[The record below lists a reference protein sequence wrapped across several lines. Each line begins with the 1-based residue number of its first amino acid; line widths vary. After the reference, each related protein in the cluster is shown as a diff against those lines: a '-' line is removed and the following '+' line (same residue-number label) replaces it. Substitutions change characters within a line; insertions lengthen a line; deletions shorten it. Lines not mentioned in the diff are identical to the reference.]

1 MSPASP
7 DLRMLATVVIF
18 VATYAGVALG
28 RVPGLRIDRAG
39 IALVGASL
47 MIAFGTLSL
56 EAAFKA
62 VDLDAIA
69 LLLGMMIIVAQLRVS
84 GFFELATGFAIRR
97 AHGPLVLL
105 TAIVIVTGFFSAFL
119 VNDAICLVM
128 APLVIDVT
136 RALRRNP
143 VPYLLAVAMASN
155 AGSAATFTGN
165 PQNMIIGVT
174 SHLPYAEFFARLAP
188 AAAVALVLTIG
199 LIGLLNP
206 LEFSTS
212 FTSAVKKPRPRWH
225 AGQLA
230 KGLLVTLAVIASLF
244 AGVPIAEAALIG
256 GSLLLLSRAVTPRK
270 IYAGIDGGLLLM
282 FAGLFIVV
290 AGAEKM
296 LLTPQ
301 LVATVQQLH
310 FENAWILSG
319 ATALLSNLVS
329 NVPAVLILKPFIAN
343 LPDPGRA
350 WQIVAMSS
358 TFAGNLTLIGSVANL
373 IVAERA
379 KQAGVTISFRAY
391 GRIGLPLTLA
401 SLWFG
406 TWWLS

>member
-1 MSPASP
+1 MSFAPL
-7 DLRMLATVVIF
+7 DLRTLATVAIF
-18 VATYAGVALG
+18 MATYAGVALG
-28 RVPGLRIDRAG
+28 RMPGLRIDRAG

-47 MIAFGTLSL
+47 MIALGTLSL
-56 EAAFKA
+56 EEAFKA

-84 GFFELATGFAIRR
+84 GFFELATQFAIRR

-105 TAIVIVTGFFSAFL
+105 SAIVIVTGFFSAFL

-174 SHLPYAEFFARLAP
+174 SHLPYAEFFVRLAP
-188 AAAVALVLTIG
+188 AAVVALLLTIC
-199 LIGLLNP
+199 LIGLLHP
-206 LEFSTS
+206 REFLAS
-212 FTSAVKKPRPRWH
+212 FTSAVKEPRPRYH
-225 AGQLA
+225 AWQLA
-230 KGLLVTLAVIASLF
+230 KGLFVTSAVIASFF
-244 AGVPIAEAALIG
+244 AGVPVAEAALIG

-296 LLTPQ
+296 LLSPQ
-301 LVATVQQLH
+301 LIAAAQQLH

-329 NVPAVLILKPFIAN
+329 NVPAVLILKPFVAN

-379 KQAGVTISFRAY
+379 KQAGVTISFLAY

-401 SLWFG
+401 SLGFG
-406 TWWLS
+406 TWWLA

>member
-1 MSPASP
+1 MSPASL
-7 DLRMLATVVIF
+7 DLRTLATVAIF

-39 IALVGASL
+39 ISLVGASL

-56 EAAFKA
+56 EEAFKA

-84 GFFELATGFAIRR
+84 GFFELATRFATQR

-105 TAIVIVTGFFSAFL
+105 TAIVTGFFSSFL

-212 FTSAVKKPRPRWH
+212 FTSAVKKQRPRWH

-230 KGLLVTLAVIASLF
+230 KGLLVTLAVIASF
-244 AGVPIAEAALIG
+244 FVGVPIAEAALIG

-310 FENAWILSG
+310 FENGWILSG
-319 ATALLSNLVS
+319 ATALLSNL
-329 NVPAVLILKPFIAN
+329 KPFIAN
-343 LPDPGRA
+343 LPDPGRLDR
-350 WQIVAMSS
+350 S
-358 TFAGNLTLIGSVANL
+358 
-373 IVAERA
+373 
-379 KQAGVTISFRAY
+379 
-391 GRIGLPLTLA
+391 
-401 SLWFG
+401 
-406 TWWLS
+406 

>member
-1 MSPASP
+1 MSPASL
-7 DLRMLATVVIF
+7 DLRTLATVAIF

-39 IALVGASL
+39 ISLVGASL

-56 EAAFKA
+56 EEAFKA

-84 GFFELATGFAIRR
+84 GFFELATRFATQR

-212 FTSAVKKPRPRWH
+212 FTSAVKKPHPRWH
-225 AGQLA
+225 AWQLA
-230 KGLLVTLAVIASLF
+230 KGLLVTLAVIASF
-244 AGVPIAEAALIG
+244 FVGVPIAEAALIG

-290 AGAEKM
+290 AGAGKNASDA
-296 LLTPQ
+296 
-301 LVATVQQLH
+301 ATRRDGAAASFRKWVDFVRRDSSSVKPCQQRACSFDL
-310 FENAWILSG
+310 E
-319 ATALLSNLVS
+319 
-329 NVPAVLILKPFIAN
+329 AVHSELAGSRP
-343 LPDPGRA
+343 A

-379 KQAGVTISFRAY
+379 KQAG
-391 GRIGLPLTLA
+391 
-401 SLWFG
+401 
-406 TWWLS
+406 

>member
-56 EAAFKA
+56 EEAFKA

-212 FTSAVKKPRPRWH
+212 FASGVKKPRPRWH
-225 AGQLA
+225 AWQLA
-230 KGLLVTLAVIASLF
+230 KGLLVTLAVIASF
-244 AGVPIAEAALIG
+244 FVGVPIAEAALIG

-301 LVATVQQLH
+301 LIAAVQQLH

-329 NVPAVLILKPFIAN
+329 NVPAVLILKPFIAK

-379 KQAGVTISFRAY
+379 KRAGVTISFRAY

-401 SLWFG
+401 SLGFG

>member
-1 MSPASP
+1 MSSASL
-7 DLRMLATVVIF
+7 DLRTLATVAIF

-56 EAAFKA
+56 EEAFK
-62 VDLDAIA
+62 VDAIA

-84 GFFELATGFAIRR
+84 GFFELATRFAIRR

-119 VNDAICLVM
+119 VNDAICLLM
-128 APLVIDVT
+128 AALVIDVT

-155 AGSAATFTGN
+155 AGSTATFTGN

-199 LIGLLNP
+199 LIGLLHRG
-206 LEFSTS
+206 EFSVS
-212 FTSAVKKPRPRWH
+212 FASTVKEPRPRWH
-225 AGQLA
+225 AWQLA
-230 KGLLVTLAVIASLF
+230 KGLLVTLAVIASFF

-270 IYAGIDGGLLLM
+270 IYGGIDGGLLLM
-282 FAGLFIVV
+282 FAGL
-290 AGAEKM
+290 
-296 LLTPQ
+296 LT
-301 LVATVQQLH
+301 
-310 FENAWILSG
+310 SR
-319 ATALLSNLVS
+319 ALR
-329 NVPAVLILKPFIAN
+329 KCF
-343 LPDPGRA
+343 
-350 WQIVAMSS
+350 
-358 TFAGNLTLIGSVANL
+358 
-373 IVAERA
+373 
-379 KQAGVTISFRAY
+379 
-391 GRIGLPLTLA
+391 
-401 SLWFG
+401 
-406 TWWLS
+406 

>member
-1 MSPASP
+1 V
-7 DLRMLATVVIF
+7 LATVVIF
-18 VATYAGVALG
+18 VATYAGEALG

-39 IALVGASL
+39 IVLVGASL

-56 EAAFKA
+56 EEAFKA

-105 TAIVIVTGFFSAFL
+105 TAIVIVMGFFSAFL

-128 APLVIDVT
+128 GPLAIEVT

-206 LEFSTS
+206 GEFSTTFAS
-212 FTSAVKKPRPRWH
+212 TVRSPRPRSH
-225 AGQLA
+225 AWL
-230 KGLLVTLAVIASLF
+230 
-244 AGVPIAEAALIG
+244 AEAALIG

-270 IYAGIDGGLLLM
+270 IYAEIDGGLLLM

-301 LVATVQQLH
+301 GDCRCRSHGGRRRHTHRGCSLWLPSLANELNPVA
-310 FENAWILSG
+310 A
-319 ATALLSNLVS
+319 
-329 NVPAVLILKPFIAN
+329 VPA
-343 LPDPGRA
+343 
-350 WQIVAMSS
+350 
-358 TFAGNLTLIGSVANL
+358 
-373 IVAERA
+373 
-379 KQAGVTISFRAY
+379 
-391 GRIGLPLTLA
+391 LPLRA
-401 SLWFG
+401 VP
-406 TWWLS
+406 